1 MEVEMWDG
9 GLQEQEVAAIEKIK
23 AAFSDNLS
31 KSNKPV
37 RGGSIGEQ
45 LQRYGYTGNGMF
57 PWKGYAGFRFVEA
70 KKEGEFDL
78 VIVTH
83 CNVIIVELKDWNHQ
97 PVTARGETWYKGD
110 KNMGRS
116 PVSVTRGKK
125 FTLDNKLKRL
135 ADRFTNKGYVPFVH
149 FFVVMTG
156 NADFSELPEEQLHH
170 TISLTDFLK
179 FADRNT
185 FNNYFRPHPD
195 SQVLN
200 KDFPLFDNLFLGPQ
214 TAPKTLRVNGFEA
227 KDMIFEHPKKVYQEY
242 LAKSEISANSE
253 ALLRIWNFRNIQ
265 GTKAYTPEGRAEIV
279 SREREVLQHINHHN
293 RDLYNH
299 CLRSLTSFQKDEVTA
314 EYSEVYELP
323 PGHVRFNE
331 FIGKYGKAFSDMDRL
346 NVVKLLIAK
355 FSDLHEMKIAHRDIA
370 DHSLWISPSKE
381 VALSSFISAYH
392 RPAGT
397 VGDYRKLLSVGA
409 VEVKD
414 MLDEGELTPFQQD
427 VHALGIVAWHLLSGK
442 RMSPKSLET
451 VQDNMLNSQH
461 WYSDVLLDAVAA
473 KFVSATEFFD
483 ALKQAEPAGNAIPTF
498 DDTELDPYRH
508 AINHSRQYREDDDF
522 LVETSDKEVYISGGR
537 LVKAWLNVGGQ
548 GDDPSVN
555 FQVMKFLK
563 QVEQLSLVKPT
574 YLPQIR
580 EFGIASKSSSLYMVT
595 DQVQGET
602 WDKMVVLNDEKIDLI
617 DKFAAAVEHLH
628 SLGVS
633 HGDIHPGNV
642 MLGTQSRSLFLIDIP
657 DFSPSGDEPKNHSYS
672 PEYIDNCTSFER
684 DNYAVMKMSCELL
697 GMSWGQESDIYPTI
711 ANAIRAELEDPV
723 FGFKDLGRFKKAID
737 SNDQA
742 PEQPLID
749 ITVGNTDEI
758 ISVLPDNGHLYVKVE
773 PNPKAPAEVKV
784 TFTGIGGSFTA
795 VFNKEQKTLIHG
807 FRPRA
812 RATIRKQDI
821 DESQFEIGTGIRII
835 PGRPQ
840 DMSALTVLLNEE
852 ESFTRAIELIAAPED
867 VQEQDPLT
875 LQLKDAFARLDKQ
888 ALEPALKEVLE
899 IPTVKLWRA
908 ILDTETESYPNI
920 EVSGEVVPVADAH
933 GELLLPYSADV
944 DPLGAFRSS
953 DEVEALQVDQEGV
966 ERFIGEVSL
975 KKSELKEIRLVKV
988 RSAAYRLKD
997 SDIVFFRTR
1006 QDRASYQKRKRA
1018 LERLLDRES
1027 VLPDLIDLFD
1037 PSCKQM
1043 AQNYGITLSDDD
1055 FARYDREDQHGN
1067 KISLNEQ
1074 QRKAFNKLVNNGPL
1088 SLLQGPPG
1096 TGKTEFIAAFVHY
1109 LIEKQNTK
1117 RILLVSQ
1124 SHEAVNTAAERIRK
1138 HCSRLG
1144 TELDVVRFSNR
1155 EGAVSPGLKD
1165 VYSNAITTEK
1175 RELFNAEIKYRV
1187 EALSEAIGLEPGFI
1201 SGVVLA
1207 ELRLFRQIDHLEKL
1221 LYQVNDLTDSKEI
1234 GELKEIAVEL
1244 DFSIRSR
1251 LSQEYG
1257 INLDKGAKVSAAK
1270 DILISKLCTEYGV
1283 RPDEARRVKALAK
1296 ISRDMQDAMSGE
1308 RVNLDEFYSRSR
1320 QLVAGTCV
1328 GIGQGHIGIQ
1338 ENIYDWVIIDEAAR
1352 SIASELAIAMQSA
1365 RRVLLVGDHLQLPPL
1380 YSDAHKAA
1388 LARKLGINN
1397 SRTEIDEVLR
1407 SDFARAFNSAYGAQ
1421 ASAALLTQY
1430 RMAPPIG
1437 DLVSKTFY
1445 DRKLLNGERAIPDVY
1460 QHAPEALC
1468 SVVTWLDTANLG
1480 HRAHHLEDRGTS
1492 IYNRCEADEIISVL
1506 KQVSEN
1512 EEFVAQLSKL
1522 VNKDEAAIGVIC
1534 MYAEQKRLLRQ
1545 KFNQEIWSEGFKD
1558 IVKIDTVDSY
1568 QGKENRI
1575 IILSLTRSDKQ
1586 HSPGFLRAPNRI
1598 NVAMSRAMDRLLIVG
1613 NADIWKGNNKELP
1626 LGSVVSYM
1634 AERGQEAGYR
1644 FLSAQQGGKKK

>member
-1 MEVEMWDG
+1 MWDG

-31 KSNKPV
+31 KSDKPV

-185 FNNYFRPHPD
+185 FNNYFRPHPG

-279 SREREVLQHINHHN
+279 SREREVLQHINHQN

-314 EYSEVYELP
+314 EYCEVYELP

-381 VALSSFISAYH
+381 VALSNFISAYH

-414 MLDEGELTPFQQD
+414 LLDESELTPFQQD

-1257 INLDKGAKVSAAK
+1257 INMDKGAKVSAAK

>member
-31 KSNKPV
+31 KSDKPV

-185 FNNYFRPHPD
+185 FNNYFRPHPG

-279 SREREVLQHINHHN
+279 SREREVLQHINHQN

-314 EYSEVYELP
+314 EYCEVYELP

-381 VALSSFISAYH
+381 VALSNFISAYH

-414 MLDEGELTPFQQD
+414 LLDESELTPFQQD

-988 RSAAYRLKD
+988 RSVAYRLKD

>member
-1 MEVEMWDG
+1 MWDG

-31 KSNKPV
+31 KSDKPV

-185 FNNYFRPHPD
+185 FNNYFRPHPG

-279 SREREVLQHINHHN
+279 SREREVLQHINHQN

-314 EYSEVYELP
+314 EYCEVYELP

-381 VALSSFISAYH
+381 VALSNFISAYH

-414 MLDEGELTPFQQD
+414 LLDESELTPFQQD

-758 ISVLPDNGHLYVKVE
+758 ISVLPDNGHLYVKIE

>member
-1 MEVEMWDG
+1 MWDG

-31 KSNKPV
+31 MSDKPV

-185 FNNYFRPHPD
+185 FNNYFRPHPS

-200 KDFPLFDNLFLGPQ
+200 KDFPLFDTLFLGPQ
-214 TAPKTLRVNGFEA
+214 TAAKALRVNGFEA
-227 KDMIFEHPKKVYQEY
+227 KDMIFEHPKKVYREY
-242 LAKSEISANSE
+242 LAKSEISVNSE
-253 ALLRIWNFRNIQ
+253 ALLRVWNFRNIQ

-279 SREREVLQHINHHN
+279 SREREVLQHINHQN

-331 FIGKYGKAFSDMDRL
+331 FIGKYGKAFSDLDRL

-381 VALSSFISAYH
+381 VALSNFISAYH

-414 MLDEGELTPFQQD
+414 MLDGGELTPFQQD
-427 VHALGIVAWHLLSGK
+427 VHALGLVAWHLLSGK

-451 VQDNMLNSQH
+451 VQDSMLNSQH
-461 WYSDVLLDAVAA
+461 WYSYVLLDAVAA
-473 KFVSATEFFD
+473 KFASATEFFD
-483 ALKQAEPAGNAIPTF
+483 VLKQAEPAGKAIPTF

-537 LVKAWLNVGGQ
+537 VVKAWLNVGGQ

-574 YLPQIR
+574 YLPEIR
-580 EFGIASKSSSLYMVT
+580 EFGIASKSSSLYLVT
-595 DQVQGET
+595 DQVLGET
-602 WDKMVVLNDEKIDLI
+602 WDNMAVPDDEKIDLI
-617 DKFAAAVEHLH
+617 DKFVAAVEHLH
-628 SLGVS
+628 GLGVS

-657 DFSPSGDEPKNHSYS
+657 DFSPSGDETKNHSYS

-697 GMSWGQESDIYPTI
+697 GLSWGQESGIYPTI

-1207 ELRLFRQIDHLEKL
+1207 DLRLFRQIDHLEKL

-1586 HSPGFLRAPNRI
+1586 HSPGFLRVPNRI

>member
-156 NADFSELPEEQLHH
+156 NADFSELPEEQLRH

-214 TAPKTLRVNGFEA
+214 TAPKALRVNGFEA